1 MYVVCCIGV
10 DFPGGILS
18 DTKHTTSTSDSCTP
32 DSIMT
37 HEQILTEL
45 TKINQELMKHT
56 ALNGK
61 QNANVSTRATH
72 SLLIMHNLLCVIRS
86 FAFH

>member
-1 MYVVCCIGV
+1 MYVVYCIGV
-10 DFPGGILS
+10 DIPGGILS
-18 DTKHTTSTSDSCTP
+18 DTKHTTSTSDSK
-32 DSIMT
+32 MT
-37 HEQILTEL
+37 HEQILT
-45 TKINQELMKHT
+45 ELMKHT

-72 SLLIMHNLLCVIRS
+72 CLLIMHNLLCVIRS